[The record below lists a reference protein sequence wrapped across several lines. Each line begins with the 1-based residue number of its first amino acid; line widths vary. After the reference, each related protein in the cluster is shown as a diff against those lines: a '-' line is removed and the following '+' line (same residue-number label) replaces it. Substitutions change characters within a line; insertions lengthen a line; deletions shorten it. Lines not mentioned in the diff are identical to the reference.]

1 MLHMTKATDPDPGD
15 PLEGSGFDTE
25 TPEPD
30 FDERL

>member
-1 MLHMTKATDPDPGD
+1 MLTMTKAPSLDPGD

-25 TPEPD
+25 IPAPD

>member
-1 MLHMTKATDPDPGD
+1 MLNMAKATSPDSGD
-15 PLEGSGFDTE
+15 PLEGSGFDNE